1 MSFRLHCG
9 GRSAEAQTGT
19 MASEYSF
26 NQPEAPLDPGSD
38 LQSGAEREPGPAGAP
53 SLCPPARTGPLLP
66 LQASVNPSSGGWAGG
81 WEITLPL
88 RAEHV
93 TIEKQSVVVEEVVV
107 RRRPL
112 EEVVHLEN
120 TVELERLRLETRGD
134 LEATRP
140 IGV

>member
-1 MSFRLHCG
+1 
-9 GRSAEAQTGT
+9 
-19 MASEYSF
+19 
-26 NQPEAPLDPGSD
+26 
-38 LQSGAEREPGPAGAP
+38 
-53 SLCPPARTGPLLP
+53 

-120 TVELERLRLETRGD
+120 TVQLERLRLETRGD

-140 IGV
+140 IGVQGTEEEAPGWTRRTERSARVRPES